1 MRTEPMF
8 FLQVSSVQMI
18 SSSWGCPC
26 QGTSRSMYESDNTSG
41 AGCKSVGQKKK
52 EDA

>member
-1 MRTEPMF
+1 MF
-8 FLQVSSVQMI
+8 FIQVGSVQMI

-26 QGTSRSMYESDNTSG
+26 RETSRSTYESDNTSG
-41 AGCKSVGQKKK
+41 SGCNSIGQKK